1 MKLSGKAII
10 RFLLSIFF
18 IGWGCVS
25 VGLFVL
31 ALPGVSVYQTVSAVL
46 GLLLIAAGVLAII
59 HKAVPVCR
67 LLCVAL
73 FILAALAFLVSAVLR
88 IFSADV
94 AISFGSLLTAFLAA
108 LELALL

>member
-18 IGWGCVS
+18 IGWGAVS

-31 ALPGVSVYQTVSAVL
+31 ALPGVSVYQIVSAVL
-46 GLLLIAAGVLAII
+46 GLLLVVIGVMAII
-59 HKAVPVCR
+59 HKAVPLCR
-67 LLCVAL
+67 LFCVIV
-73 FILAALAFLVSAVLR
+73 FVLAALAFLVSAVMR
-88 IFSADV
+88 IFSAGT

-108 LELALL
+108 LELTLL